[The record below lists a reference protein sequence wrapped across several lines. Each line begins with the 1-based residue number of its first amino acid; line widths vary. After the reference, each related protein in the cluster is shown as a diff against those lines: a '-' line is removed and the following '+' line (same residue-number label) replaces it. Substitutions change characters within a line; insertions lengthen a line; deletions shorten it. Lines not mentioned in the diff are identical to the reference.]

1 MTVVQINTVYNKG
14 STGKIARQIQ
24 DQCMAV
30 GIKNIVAYRYNEG
43 GNGENTYCISTW
55 LDCHAHNRIARYTH
69 RAGFYSKIRTALF
82 LHYLDKVR
90 PDIIHLHNLH
100 GSYINIPI
108 LFKYIKRHQI
118 KVIWTFHDCWPFTG
132 YCPYYLIYKC
142 EEWRNG
148 CQRCLC
154 ENSLFNYHSA
164 KRNLYVKMKLTKG
177 LDLTVVT
184 PSRWLAEIVKQSFYS
199 KYNVLSISN
208 GIDTEVFRP
217 RESDFRKKY
226 GISEDR
232 FVLLGVASV
241 WEERKGLKEFN
252 ELAKRLDSRKYQ
264 IVLVG
269 TDDTADR
276 QLQSN
281 IISIHRTEN
290 QIQLAEI
297 YTAADLFV
305 NPTKDEVLGMVNIE
319 ANACGTPV
327 VTYASGGSP
336 ECIDEKSG
344 IVVACDDIDAMEKTI
359 TQIYDTRPF
368 SKEDCIAC
376 ASRFDM
382 HKKYREYI
390 DLYQSIADQR

>member
-1 MTVVQINTVYNKG
+1 MTVVQVNTVYNKG
-14 STGKIARQIQ
+14 STGKIVRQIQ
-24 DQCMAV
+24 DQCMTV

-43 GNGENTYCISTW
+43 ENSENTYCISTW
-55 LDCHAHNRIARYTH
+55 LDCHVHNRIARYTH

-82 LHYLDKVR
+82 LRYLDKVH

-100 GSYINIPI
+100 GSYINIPL

-132 YCPYYLIYKC
+132 YCPYYSMYQC

-148 CQRCLC
+148 CRQCCC
-154 ENSLFNYHSA
+154 ENGLFSYHSA
-164 KRNLYVKMKLTKG
+164 KRNLHYKMKLVKD

-184 PSRWLAEIVKQSFYS
+184 PSQWLAGIVKQSFYS
-199 KYNVLSISN
+199 KYNVLPISN
-208 GIDTEVFRP
+208 GIDMEVFCP
-217 RESDFRKKY
+217 RKSNFRMKY
-226 GISEDR
+226 GIPEDC
-232 FVLLGVASV
+232 FILLGVASV
-241 WEERKGLKEFN
+241 WEERKGLEVFN
-252 ELAKRLDSRKYQ
+252 ELGKRLNRPKYQ

-269 TDDTADR
+269 TDAIVDR
-276 QLQSN
+276 KLQSN

-344 IVVACDDIDAMEKTI
+344 IVVACNDIDILEKTI
-359 TQIYDTRPF
+359 AQICDTHPF

-382 HKKYREYI
+382 HKKDLEYI
-390 DLYQSIADQR
+390 DLYKALAN